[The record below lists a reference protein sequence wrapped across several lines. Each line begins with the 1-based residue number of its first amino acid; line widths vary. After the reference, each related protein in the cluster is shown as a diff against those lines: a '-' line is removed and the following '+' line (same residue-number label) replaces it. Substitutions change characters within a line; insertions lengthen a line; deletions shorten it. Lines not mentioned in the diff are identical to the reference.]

1 MIILIYATITTTTD
15 NSARIANTAITFLL
29 SDLFMH
35 PCPNKDMAT
44 LWAYYLNLRF
54 TFT

>member
-44 LWAYYLNLRF
+44 L
-54 TFT
+54 